1 MPPARGYHVGM
12 LTPST
17 LHRER
22 PRFRP
27 HPYWGLALSLLL
39 VTIVAVIGGLWT
51 KTDAGSWYDRLDL
64 PPWVPPS
71 ATFAV
76 VWPALYVMMAVAA
89 WLVWM
94 LGEDAEAVR
103 RALVLYV
110 LQLALNLAWTGV
122 FFGAHRPGWAIVE
135 IALLFAALVAT
146 MVAFRQV
153 SVTAFWLLVPYALW
167 TVFAASLTIGVAVLN
182 A

>member
-1 MPPARGYHVGM
+1 M

-17 LHRER
+17 LRNER

-27 HPYWGLALSLLL
+27 HPYWGLAVSLAA
-39 VTIVAVIGGLWT
+39 VTLVAVIGGLST
-51 KTDAGSWYDRLDL
+51 STGSGSWYDQLDL

-71 ATFAV
+71 ATFGV

-89 WLVWM
+89 WLVWL
-94 LGEDAEAVR
+94 LGEDGVAVR
-103 RALVLYV
+103 RAVVLYGV
-110 LQLALNLAWTGV
+110 QLALNLAWTLV
-122 FFGAHRPGWAIVE
+122 FFGAHRPGWAVVE
-135 IALLFAALVAT
+135 IALLVAALMAT

-167 TVFAASLTIGVAVLN
+167 TIFAASLTIGVAVLN